1 MICPK
6 WGKNSRSIDKCMARN
21 GMCDERHTDRSCPI
35 KPAKREGE
43 E

>member
-6 WGKNSRSIDKCMARN
+6 FGKSSRGVEKCMARN
-21 GMCDERHTDRSCPI
+21 GSCDERHTDRICPI